1 MEQHVLVPDIG
12 GVADVEIVEVLVKPG
27 DVIEQEQSL
36 ITLESDKA
44 AMEIPAPHAGTIKS
58 LNVSV
63 GDKVSEG
70 SSILILDI
78 EEAAETEST
87 QQDSVAVEADE
98 LVAQALLE
106 SEAEVEVEAESEI
119 KSELPAIIALPVE
132 SKQLAES
139 QLSTDLRVPAHASPS
154 VRRFARE
161 LGADLTHI
169 SGSGRKGRIVHE
181 DVKAFIKTSLQQP
194 KSALP
199 NFADQPEFDFS
210 TFGEIEAKPLS
221 KIQRLS
227 GAHLHSCWVS
237 IPHVTQHGEADISE
251 LEVFRKKLNAELEPQ
266 GIKLTVLP
274 LIMKAVV
281 AALQKFPSFNASLNR
296 VGDELILKK
305 YLHIGVAVDTPD
317 GLVVPVIRDADQ
329 KGLAELAKELAD
341 LGQRARNKK
350 LKPSDMQGGSFTI
363 SSLGG
368 IGGTG
373 FTPIINH
380 PEVAILGVSRA
391 DTRPVLVD
399 GEFVPRLILPLS
411 LSYDHR
417 VIDGA
422 AAARF
427 IVYLGQVLS
436 DLRRALV

>member
-1 MEQHVLVPDIG
+1 MEQQVLVPDIG
-12 GVADVEIVEVLVKPG
+12 GIADVEIVEVLVKPG
-27 DVIEQEQSL
+27 DVIDQEQSL

-44 AMEIPAPHAGTIKS
+44 AMEVPAPLAGTIKS

-70 SSILILDI
+70 SGILILDV

-87 QQDSVAVEADE
+87 QQDSVAEDADE
-98 LVAQALLE
+98 LVAQALLA
-106 SEAEVEVEAESEI
+106 SEAEPEI
-119 KSELPAIIALPVE
+119 TSDLPPTNVRPADTAQVVV
-132 SKQLAES
+132 S
-139 QLSTDLRVPAHASPS
+139 QHSDDLRVPAHASPS

-161 LGADLTHI
+161 LGADLSKI

-199 NFADQPEFDFS
+199 NFAEQPEIDFS
-210 TFGEIEAKPLS
+210 AFGEIETKSLS

-227 GAHLHSCWVS
+227 GAHLHQCWVS

-251 LEVFRKKLNAELEPQ
+251 LEVFRKNLNAELQPQ

-296 VGDELILKK
+296 AGSEVIFKK
-305 YLHIGVAVDTPD
+305 YVHIGVAVDTPV
-317 GLVVPVIRDADQ
+317 GLVVPVVRDVDQ
-329 KGLAELAKELAD
+329 KGLADLAKELAD
-341 LGQRARNKK
+341 LSQRAREKK
-350 LKPSDMQGGSFTI
+350 LKPSELQGGSFTI

-380 PEVAILGVSRA
+380 PEVAILGVSRSE
-391 DTRPVLVD
+391 TKPVLVD

>member
-1 MEQHVLVPDIG
+1 MEQQILVPDIG
-12 GVADVEIVEVLVKPG
+12 GMADVEIVEVLVKPG
-27 DVIEQEQSL
+27 DVIDQEQSL

-44 AMEIPAPHAGTIKS
+44 AMEVPAPVAGTIKS

-70 SSILILDI
+70 SGILILDV
-78 EEAAETEST
+78 EEGAETESI
-87 QQDSVAVEADE
+87 QQDSVEVDAGKLVE
-98 LVAQALLE
+98 QALLA
-106 SEAEVEVEAESEI
+106 SEEEPET
-119 KSELPAIIALPVE
+119 E
-132 SKQLAES
+132 SKLPTTLAPSADTPQAAAS
-139 QLSTDLRVPAHASPS
+139 QLSDDLRVPVHASPS

-161 LGADLTHI
+161 LGADLSKI

-199 NFADQPEFDFS
+199 NFADLPEFDFS
-210 TFGEIEAKPLS
+210 AFGEIEVKPLS

-227 GAHLHSCWVS
+227 GAHLHQCWVS

-251 LEVFRKKLNAELEPQ
+251 LELFRKNLKAELQSQ

-281 AALQKFPSFNASLNR
+281 AALQRFPNFNASLDR
-296 VGDELILKK
+296 AGTELILKK
-305 YLHIGVAVDTPD
+305 YIHIGVAVDTPA
-317 GLVVPVIRDADQ
+317 GLVVPVVRDVDK
-329 KGLAELAKELAD
+329 KGLAELAEELAD
-341 LGQRARNKK
+341 LGQRAREKK
-350 LKPSDMQGGSFTI
+350 LKPSELQGGSFTI

-368 IGGTG
+368 IGGTA

-380 PEVAILGVSRA
+380 PEVAILGVSRSEI
-391 DTRPVLVD
+391 RPVLLD